1 MLRYSTFNILRSSS
15 MGGLHLK
22 YLNTLL
28 WSPKSQPV
36 VGELQSICKGGWV
49 GGRTVKSENNTN
61 FVLPKGWS
69 VSSGTSVAIWMQR
82 SITTFSLNINGK
94 WRCWEE
100 VPAGGNLCRPS
111 PYCISFSTS
120 FTVFHYL
127 GAVLNHILD
136 YQI

>member
-1 MLRYSTFNILRSSS
+1 MRLSSIGGHLHLKNVYNIVLSSKHKCKTWVGSNKRMLRYSTFNILRSSS

-61 FVLPKGWS
+61 FVL
-69 VSSGTSVAIWMQR
+69 
-82 SITTFSLNINGK
+82 L
-94 WRCWEE
+94 
-100 VPAGGNLCRPS
+100 
-111 PYCISFSTS
+111 
-120 FTVFHYL
+120 L
-127 GAVLNHILD
+127 G
-136 YQI
+136 